1 MWVAHPNRARVAPCY
16 RIAPREITLVYVMRM
31 PDFGDDLQFVDLEVN
46 SKRGE
51 NCGTSPNGRIAR
63 IFDRR
68 DVAPNRVAG
77 SGE

>member
-1 MWVAHPNRARVAPCY
+1 
-16 RIAPREITLVYVMRM
+16 MRM